1 VSRPSPACW
10 LQKRGSTA
18 EDADAVPYRAGEEQ
32 RGKRSELAEI
42 VVTAMV
48 MAAAAAAAMTFLS
61 RNRGR
66 GLVRQTAAPPIRPSH
81 VERRRDTRHGGGSR
95 ADPLPLGAT
104 SPACYRRYPPTST
117 GLPLPVPDPPAPVS
131 SPP

>member
-1 VSRPSPACW
+1 MSRPSPACW
-10 LQKRGSTA
+10 LQKRGSAA

-42 VVTAMV
+42 VVTATV

-66 GLVRQTAAPPIRPSH
+66 GL
-81 VERRRDTRHGGGSR
+81 GSPNR
-95 ADPLPLGAT
+95 CPAEPPLP
-104 SPACYRRYPPTST
+104 R
-117 GLPLPVPDPPAPVS
+117 
-131 SPP
+131 